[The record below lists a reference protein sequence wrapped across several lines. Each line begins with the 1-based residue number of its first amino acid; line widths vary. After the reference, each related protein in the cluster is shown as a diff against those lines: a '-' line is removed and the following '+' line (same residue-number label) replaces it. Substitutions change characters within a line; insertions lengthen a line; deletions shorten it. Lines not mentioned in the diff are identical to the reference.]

1 MDAKI
6 YDVKGKEAGKIAL
19 PEALFGQKWNADLV
33 HEVVVSMQS
42 NARAGTAHTKFRGEV
57 AGGGKKP
64 WKQKGTGRA
73 RHGSSRSPIWVGGG
87 VAHGPRTEKSYAKKI
102 NKNTRGKAL
111 AVTLSKKYADGQ
123 VVFLDGFSFEKPQA
137 KTAREIMVSLGSVAK
152 DLPIKR
158 KNAALI
164 VLPARDN
171 NTELS
176 FRNFG
181 NVEVVQA
188 KDVNP
193 VEVLSHRY
201 VIIARPGDVM
211 DVLAKRVASK
221 ALLAKNTNQSVK

>member
-6 YDVKGKEAGKIAL
+6 YDVKGKETGKISL
-19 PEALFGQKWNADLV
+19 PEAVFGQKWNANLV

-87 VAHGPRTEKSYAKKI
+87 VAHGPRTEKDYSKKI
-102 NKNTRGKAL
+102 NKNVRSKAL
-111 AVTLSKKYADGQ
+111 AVVLSKKNADGMM
-123 VVFLDGFSFEKPQA
+123 VFVDTLGLSKPSA
-137 KTAREIMVSLGSVAK
+137 KEARAAIDALGVVAK

-164 VLPARDN
+164 VLSGRDAN
-171 NTELS
+171 AEKS
-176 FRNFG
+176 FQNFG

-193 VEVLSHRY
+193 VEVLTYKY
-201 VIIARPGDVM
+201 VIVVDAKASVE
-211 DVLAKRVASK
+211 VFEKRVASK
-221 ALLAKNTNQSVK
+221 AAAIKLSAKAK